1 MWQLRRLSTGENL
14 SEPQPLPNSW
24 KNIFGLAGSI
34 DKLGNLAWAGHPDLG
49 WFEIPEP
56 VVDQKK
62 IVDDQIAH
70 FLIDT
75 APMVAMDNTDMTKSK
90 RQEWMEYRRKLQ
102 EIPLNPD
109 YPNEV
114 FWPTRPE

>member
-1 MWQLRRLSTGENL
+1 M
-14 SEPQPLPNSW
+14 
-24 KNIFGLAGSI
+24 
-34 DKLGNLAWAGHPDLG
+34 G
-49 WFEIPEP
+49 WFEIEQP

-62 IVDDQIAH
+62 IVDDQIAL
-70 FLIDT
+70 FLRES
-75 APMVAMDNTDMTKSK
+75 APMVAMDNISMTKAK

-109 YPNEV
+109 YPNQV